1 MAKMLVTSSES
12 MGEFDELDHVPLI
25 SRQKSLLSSKRT
37 GTPRID
43 AVVKN
48 EDRDDEDL
56 LLSPSVTGMDHQLVL
71 KQSPYHEAAISAGV
85 TSEVSNSE
93 VLQNSS
99 DDVGMA
105 KDARLEEVEVNTLY
119 ENMVLSI
126 DSTEVKVE
134 NSDNNVLSAL
144 GDGVNDFVGIDAA
157 ADTVHTNTPVDF
169 ADDDL
174 DHIVL
179 KERRWMLLQRRC
191 LQLENPVVEGTSA
204 GFSEDLVDTYGGRIN
219 EDTQSAHTE
228 SSITSSK
235 YNDISPVNASSETII
250 AASSFTTKQDS
261 EIPGKSLVLEAPE
274 SRKDMENC
282 ETMCYSDRE
291 FKEFNSC
298 DGQCDVQPGSSSMHI
313 PSLHTSAKVKVEPM
327 ENSELN
333 HSEKNS
339 LVMCSSD
346 RAFAE
351 FNSCDGQC
359 DVQPRS
365 STMQVSTLQTSV
377 KVKVEPVENS
387 ELNHSEKNS
396 LINCSF
402 KIPVKSEKEI
412 PDELHEDGVD
422 YMPLQV
428 RMKKR
433 TLVGKAELNCTSNV
447 VHLSKT
453 VHPALQDAH
462 LAPQSAKPIR
472 VERTRKR
479 KKTATDS
486 VETALEEDAPGLL
499 RVLRE
504 QGVSVD
510 EIKLYGETESDDV
523 LEEELNEDN
532 FSELEEVISKLFSQ
546 RDSLL
551 KSPSVRCTKDSKP
564 SYCLACLFSLVE
576 QARYLQFRKWPVE
589 WGWCRD
595 LHSFIFVFKRHNR
608 IVLERPEYGYA
619 TYFFELVDLLPL
631 DWQIKRL
638 VTTMKLT
645 SCGRINLIENKSLTV
660 GEDLTEGE
668 AKVLMEFGW
677 VLNTGLGTMLN
688 YRDRVFHD
696 RKNEKDTSEW
706 RSKIGKLLVDGYNGG
721 TIISTN
727 IPYNVIKNKGA
738 DGPDI
743 KLESD

>member
-43 AVVKN
+43 AVIKN

-126 DSTEVKVE
+126 DSAEVKVE

-179 KERRWMLLQRRC
+179 KERRRMLLQRRC

-250 AASSFTTKQDS
+250 AASSFTTNQDS

-313 PSLHTSAKVKVEPM
+313 PSLHTSA
-327 ENSELN
+327 
-333 HSEKNS
+333 
-339 LVMCSSD
+339 
-346 RAFAE
+346 
-351 FNSCDGQC
+351 
-359 DVQPRS
+359 
-365 STMQVSTLQTSV
+365 

-523 LEEELNEDN
+523 LEEELNEDS

>member
-1 MAKMLVTSSES
+1 MLVISSES

-25 SRQKSLLSSKRT
+25 SRQKSLLASKRMT
-37 GTPRID
+37 TPRIH
-43 AVVKN
+43 AVDKN
-48 EDRDDEDL
+48 EDEDDEDL
-56 LLSPSVTGMDHQLVL
+56 LPSPSVMGMNHQLVL
-71 KQSPYHEAAISAGV
+71 KQSPDSEAPVGV
-85 TSEVSNSE
+85 TSEESNGE

-99 DDVGMA
+99 EDAGMA
-105 KDARLEEVEVNTLY
+105 KDAGLEKVEVNTLY
-119 ENMVLSI
+119 KNMLLSI
-126 DSTEVKVE
+126 DSAKVKVE
-134 NSDNNVLSAL
+134 NSDNIVLSAL
-144 GDGVNDFVGIDAA
+144 GDGVNDFIGVDAA
-157 ADTVHTNTPVDF
+157 ADTVCTNTPDDF

-179 KERRWMLLQRRC
+179 KERRRMLLQRRC
-191 LQLENPVVEGTSA
+191 LELENAVVKGTSA

-219 EDTQSAHTE
+219 EGTQSAHME
-228 SSITSSK
+228 SSMTRSK
-235 YNDISPVNASSETII
+235 YNDISSVNASSVTII
-250 AASSFTTKQDS
+250 AASSFTANQHS
-261 EIPGKSLVLEAPE
+261 EIPGKSLVPEAPN

-282 ETMCYSDRE
+282 ETMCSSDRE
-291 FKEFNSC
+291 FAEFNSC
-298 DGQCDVQPGSSSMHI
+298 AGQCDVQPGSSSMHV
-313 PSLHTSAKVKVEPM
+313 PTLQASVKVKVEPM

-339 LVMCSSD
+339 LVMCSFE

-351 FNSCDGQC
+351 VNSCDGQC

-365 STMQVSTLQTSV
+365 SSMQVSTLQTSV

-387 ELNHSEKNS
+387 ELIHSEKNS
-396 LINCSF
+396 LSNFSF
-402 KIPVKSEKEI
+402 PVKSEKEI
-412 PDELHEDGVD
+412 PDELHGDGVD

-428 RMKKR
+428 RMKNH
-433 TLVGKAELNCTSNV
+433 TLVGKTELNCTGNV
-447 VHLSKT
+447 VYSSKT

-462 LAPQSAKPIR
+462 LAPESAKPIR
-472 VERTRKR
+472 VERARKR

-499 RVLRE
+499 QVLRE

-510 EIKLYGETESDDV
+510 EIKLYGEVESDDV
-523 LEEELNEDN
+523 LEEALNEDS
-532 FSELEEVISKLFSQ
+532 FSELEAVMSKLFFQ

-551 KSPSVRCTKDSKP
+551 KFASVRCTKDSKP

-595 LHSFIFVFKRHNR
+595 LQSFIFVFKRHNR

-645 SCGRINLIENKSLTV
+645 SCGRVNLIENKSLSV
-660 GEDLTEGE
+660 GEDLTKGE

-677 VLNTGLGTMLN
+677 VPNTGLGTMLN

-727 IPYNVIKNKGA
+727 IPDNLIKYKGT
-738 DGPDI
+738 DI